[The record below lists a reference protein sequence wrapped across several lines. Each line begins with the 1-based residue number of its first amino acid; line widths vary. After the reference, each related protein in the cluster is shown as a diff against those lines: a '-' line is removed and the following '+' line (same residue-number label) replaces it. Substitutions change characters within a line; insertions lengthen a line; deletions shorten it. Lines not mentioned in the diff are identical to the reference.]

1 MTVSDAFDHVNTDGW
16 RQIRALELIDELVN
30 LDADPGTTAYAL
42 KLRERLKLPM
52 PLVLG
57 KLWPGTSISEKVRR
71 LGVTRQTYYGWL
83 NGLFRPE
90 GELAKRIAKLT
101 GFDEDEIRGQRYLR
115 VR

>member
-1 MTVSDAFDHVNTDGW
+1 VTDIYEHYGTVR
-16 RQIRALELIDELVN
+16 RQQRALELIDELVT

-52 PLVLG
+52 TLVLDR
-57 KLWPGTSISEKVRR
+57 LWPAESISEKVRR

-101 GFDEDEIRGQRYLR
+101 GFDEDEVRGQRYLR
-115 VR
+115 ER